1 MLTEQEQ
8 AVYGELFHSC
18 DSDGTGKISGTQAGE
33 LFRYSGLTHD
43 VLSQITELCGAKR
56 LGHFGRSQFYIALK
70 LIAAAQCGLPVATE
84 SINSGVDIPLPK
96 FHRPSQNDPGLQ
108 QAHPHVS
115 DGSSD
120 RHLQGQLPPPPG
132 SAKKGHSR
140 NPSGQIRGSHTDQA
154 TLQMPL
160 SQVPLQDPGI
170 PLPPHPAQT
179 LPSVQP
185 LLPAM
190 PQSPP
195 VSPHAS
201 AAVAGPFSG
210 TTAPGPGYTQLQGST
225 SQVGVAGVKK
235 EVVSGKMFGGGRG
248 IPQRGTEE
256 WARFESDDE
265 KHGLLG
271 EGRKEEWDAVKLP
284 ELDSSSYSSD
294 TDSVE
299 DVWSITDEQRE
310 YYVRQF
316 NNIEHDLNGHI
327 SGGVA
332 KEFFEKSKL
341 SNQELS
347 KIWNLS
353 DLNRDGALS
362 LEEFC
367 IAMHLVVLRRN
378 EIDIPDRLPFSL
390 MPYNAFTNEDAEP
403 FAADLPEG
411 STLKRLSP
419 MSPLE
424 SQWDNLVHDS
434 SAISSDVSS
443 PSVTPAN
450 FDFQKPSS
458 SDLEARIVQPKA
470 VRLSPEM
477 MIEEGKEAR
486 PEREPGPLPDSPNAD
501 PEIDQPFVA
510 KQRANTATMGDTN
523 LIDPALHSRPR
534 PLAKRNTV
542 PGALSSHILP
552 PVPQLDAGLE
562 RSVQYTASI
571 DGGTGPP
578 APPPRPGPQI
588 RSMSVDYKAPPAVPP
603 RAASKE
609 VPVSGKKV
617 SELKNFQ
624 SIQSQEVLNI
634 LPGSGHGQVGEGVDA
649 GSEKKTAVAW
659 DLLGPDFSDGSAERQ
674 AEFMLAAQRQASRD
688 KRELHMAIRTHKER
702 NSMLSRLN
710 HELNQ
715 ELQEVMEQRI
725 ALEIQLEHLRPF
737 SS

>member
-486 PEREPGPLPDSPNAD
+486 PER
-501 PEIDQPFVA
+501 
-510 KQRANTATMGDTN
+510 
-523 LIDPALHSRPR
+523 
-534 PLAKRNTV
+534 V